1 MIAKISYCAEKKS
14 TYKLSRETKKTLL
27 YQSIQLKNLQKIFV
41 PYSLLCY
48 HCKTTHSVLGMVMG
62 VRIPSQH
69 SVYTPIYKFS
79 LCLWKI
85 IPWKIVIK
93 IDFDKFLIWAL
104 VVIRSPPLFTN
115 HKKSQYNFWVFICF
129 YFCIDQYW
137 KKVIYWFLC
146 KYFLIVNQNF
156 F

>member
-1 MIAKISYCAEKKS
+1 MIAKISYYAEKNPHTS
-14 TYKLSRETKKTLL
+14 LVERQKKTLL
-27 YQSIQLKNLQKIFV
+27 YQSIQLKNLQEIFV

-48 HCKTTHSVLGMVMG
+48 HHKTTHSVLGMVMG
-62 VRIPSQH
+62 VQIPSQH

-115 HKKSQYNFWVFICF
+115 HKKSQYNFLVSNCF
-129 YFCIDQYW
+129 DLS
-137 KKVIYWFLC
+137 FL
-146 KYFLIVNQNF
+146 KISLFTYILLQRQ
-156 F
+156 